1 MPKQQHVVSKP
12 VKNDVVLPTLPRLEK
27 MQTVTGSFNMF
38 N

>member
-12 VKNDVVLPTLPRLEK
+12 VKNDVVLPTLPRLDK
-27 MQTVTGSFNMF
+27 MPTVTGSFSF